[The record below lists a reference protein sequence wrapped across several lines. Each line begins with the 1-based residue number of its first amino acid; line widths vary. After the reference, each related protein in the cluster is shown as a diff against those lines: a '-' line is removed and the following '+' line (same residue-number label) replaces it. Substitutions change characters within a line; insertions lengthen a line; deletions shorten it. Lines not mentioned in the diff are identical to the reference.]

1 MSELCVR
8 YELIQCQSQL
18 LLHKAQ
24 VSHRSNDLK
33 TIFSNYNFQVM
44 HRKEFIRNT
53 GLAAASFAV
62 LPSSSLFAVA
72 ADPKVKIA
80 IIGTGLRG
88 QNHLELLLRRADT
101 DLVAICDVSD
111 VMLSTV
117 KEMITKSGK
126 KMPKIYTG
134 HHYAWKEMLQKEKL
148 DGIIIATSWE
158 WHKHM
163 IIGSLEAG
171 IKYVGTEVILGITL
185 QDHWDVVK
193 AAEQRM
199 GNVMM
204 LENVCYRR
212 DVMAVLNMVR
222 QGLFGELIHLQ
233 GGYQHDL
240 REVKFNDGIHPYG
253 HGVEFGEK
261 GFSEAK
267 WRTSHSVH
275 RNGDLYPTH
284 GIGPIANYI
293 NINRGNRFLSLCSF
307 STKARG
313 LHNHIVKQGG
323 ENHPNAK
330 VGFKLGD
337 VVTTSIGCA
346 NGETIL
352 LQHDTNLPRPYSLG
366 FRVQGTEGLWMDV
379 NKGIYIQEKSVKPH
393 QWDDA
398 KTWLD
403 KCDHPLWARW
413 SKETEGAGHG
423 GMDFFVVHSFIES
436 IKRKTPTPMD
446 VYDAAAW
453 SAITPLSEQSIEL
466 GNETLEFPDFTGGQ
480 WMYRKPVFALN
491 DEY

>member
-1 MSELCVR
+1 VF
-8 YELIQCQSQL
+8 IFK
-18 LLHKAQ
+18 LHLFKK
-24 VSHRSNDLK
+24 SIMN
-33 TIFSNYNFQVM
+33 
-44 HRKEFIRNT
+44 RKEFIKST
-53 GLAAASFAV
+53 ALAAAAVSLPGKTLLASFAD
-62 LPSSSLFAVA
+62 A
-72 ADPKVKIA
+72 KVRMA
-80 IIGTGLRG
+80 LIGTGLRG
-88 QNHLELLLRRADT
+88 QNHLELLLRRT
-101 DLVAICDVSD
+101 DVDVVAICDVSN
-111 VMLSTV
+111 VMLATAKDMVS
-117 KEMITKSGK
+117 KSGK
-126 KMPKIYTG
+126 KMPQVYTG
-134 HHYAWKEMLQKEKL
+134 DDYAWKRLLDKEKL
-148 DGIIIATSWE
+148 DGVIIATPWE
-158 WHKHM
+158 WHKPM
-163 IIGSLEAG
+163 VIGSLEAG
-171 IKYVGTEVILGITL
+171 LKYVGTEVILGITL

-193 AAEQRM
+193 AAEKYNA
-199 GNVMM
+199 NVMM

-240 REVKFNDGIHPYG
+240 REVKFNDGVHPYG

-267 WRTSHSVH
+267 WRTNHSVR

-284 GIGPIANYI
+284 GVGPIANYI

-307 STKARG
+307 STKSRG

-330 VGFKLGD
+330 VRFKLGD
-337 VVTTSIGCA
+337 IVTTSIDCA

-379 NKGIYIQEKSVKPH
+379 NRSIYIQDKSAKND
-393 QWDDA
+393 QWDTA
-398 KTWLD
+398 KEWLD
-403 KCDHPLWARW
+403 KYDHPLWARW
-413 SKETEGAGHG
+413 SKDTEGAGHG

-436 IKRKTPTPMD
+436 IKRKQPTPMD
-446 VYDAAAW
+446 VYDASAW

-466 GNETLEFPDFTGGQ
+466 GHETVEFPDFTGGQ